1 MTTVGFLFEMSVL
14 ECQKSGNIWLESF
27 EFSKFLRIYRKQW
40 GLARKGFLLDFQ
52 GIVSK
57 PDIWKFHR
65 LWGLL
70 DQTWKFHWI
79 SSGRS
84 TKADAKPAPYL
95 IRAVPVEFYTSR
107 IGIFPLIDVLSISW
121 LNLTVPNEFSLH
133 FHLIENSKF
142 LSQNEIF
149 IKTIGFIDSHMITIT
164 ESYFLT
170 KITLQIFKFC
180 QSLKVPSTVM
190 RHSLHIMN

>member
-1 MTTVGFLFEMSVL
+1 MS
-14 ECQKSGNIWLESF
+14 E
-27 EFSKFLRIYRKQW
+27 
-40 GLARKGFLLDFQ
+40 
-52 GIVSK
+52 

-65 LWGLL
+65 LCGLL
-70 DQTWKFHWI
+70 DQTWKFDWI

-84 TKADAKPAPYL
+84 TTADAKPAPYL

-133 FHLIENSKF
+133 FHLLENSKF

-180 QSLKVPSTVM
+180 QPLKVLSTVM
-190 RHSLHIMN
+190 RHSLHIMNELYLIFCRYLLILLNFLVSFFPFHVMQSSTLRLLLMWS